1 MPVLHSVDLDLRRIV
16 LEHLIAQIEAT
27 SAEEHPFPHF
37 TLKAFFPDQVYAT
50 LLRRL
55 PPTEAHEPFG
65 YEKHHREDGQSN
77 RMRFC
82 MENPWLERLPVPD
95 RSFWFTI
102 RSVLGSRELKR
113 AVFAKLATGLSFR
126 YGCDH
131 RAVADLPGFALPEL
145 FRETEGYRIKPH
157 PDTRKK
163 VVTMQIC
170 LAADDSQAEL
180 GTEFYRRSFRPADWT
195 REPRGFEIV
204 KRPPFRPNAAYAF
217 SVLNTLRLKSWHG
230 RSSLASGC
238 GARNSILNIWYEKP
252 EHANRDVIAEH
263 GLLYGKHTDVP
274 ATT

>member
-1 MPVLHSVDLDLRRIV
+1 MPVPNAVDSNLRHTI
-16 LEHLIAQIEAT
+16 LTHLLAQIEAAQ
-27 SAEEHPFPHF
+27 AEEDPFPHF
-37 TLKAFFPDQVYAT
+37 TVKTFFPDQLYAA

-65 YEKHHREDGQSN
+65 YEKHRRQDGQST

-82 MENPWLERLPVPD
+82 MENNWLERLPSPD

-113 AVFAKLATGLSFR
+113 AVFAKLAAGLAFR
-126 YGCDH
+126 YGCDR
-131 RAVADLPGFALPEL
+131 RAAADIQGFALPEL

-163 VVTMQIC
+163 VVTMQIS
-170 LAADDSQAEL
+170 LAADATQADL
-180 GTEFYRRSFRPADWT
+180 GTEFYRRSLHPAHWA

-204 KRPPFRPNAAYAF
+204 KRPPFLPNAAYAF

-238 GARNSILNIWYEKP
+238 GVRNSILNIWYEKP
-252 EHANRDVIAEH
+252 DHANRDVIAEH
-263 GLLYGKHTDVP
+263 VLLYGTDGEAP
-274 ATT
+274 TTA